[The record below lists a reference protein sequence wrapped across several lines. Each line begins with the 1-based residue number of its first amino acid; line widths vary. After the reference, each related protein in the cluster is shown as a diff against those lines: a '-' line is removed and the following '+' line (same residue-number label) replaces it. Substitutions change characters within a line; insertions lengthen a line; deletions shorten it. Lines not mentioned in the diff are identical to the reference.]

1 MSQALSAVKPID
13 SSVLDRLKAVV
24 GSGGFIEN
32 ADELAGYV
40 TSWRDDWVGAVPLL
54 LRPKTTAEVAELV
67 KICAETGTAI
77 VPQGGNTGLTGAS
90 QPHATM
96 NEVIISTSRSSSDGL
111 DQILY
116 DQPSD
121 WDVVDAVKKV
131 AADRGEPA
139 ARDDERSDHLDE
151 PHESGARGRHG
162 QRHDDGRAGGGPA
175 GDPRNRGGA

>member
-96 NEVIISTSRSSSDGL
+96 NEVIISTSRM
-111 DQILY
+111 
-116 DQPSD
+116 
-121 WDVVDAVKKV
+121 
-131 AADRGEPA
+131 
-139 ARDDERSDHLDE
+139 
-151 PHESGARGRHG
+151 
-162 QRHDDGRAGGGPA
+162 
-175 GDPRNRGGA
+175 N